1 MKDTSMQLNNLYN
14 AKYYVHMFNQ
24 GFLDREQISFL
35 LETWRL
41 GSTAWGKNLKLDVKG
56 RFVLQI

>member
-41 GSTAWGKNLKLDVKG
+41 GSTA
-56 RFVLQI
+56 